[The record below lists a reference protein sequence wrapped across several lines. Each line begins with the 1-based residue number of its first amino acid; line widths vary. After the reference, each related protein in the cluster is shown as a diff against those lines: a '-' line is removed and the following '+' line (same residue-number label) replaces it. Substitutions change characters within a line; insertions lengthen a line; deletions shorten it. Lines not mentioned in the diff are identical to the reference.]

1 MKARRVIL
9 VALFAAA
16 VLLRVADTF
25 RPLDRASWRESDIGS
40 ISRNF
45 TREGMDPFYPRI
57 DWRGTGPGYAEM
69 EFPLYPFTVAAVYEV
84 FGIHDEAARI
94 IAMLLSLGVLAFFWF
109 LARDIL
115 EPNAAVAAFAFFA
128 FNPLIF
134 EISTAAQP
142 DGLTMF
148 AYVAA
153 AYFFARWIRSDSRG
167 NLFAGAAF
175 TSLAILA
182 KATSA
187 HIGLLFAV
195 LWLKK
200 EGLAAFRSLRTYA
213 FAAVALIP
221 GIIWYVHAKNL
232 WLTYGNSLGLSNEYH
247 WVGLDLFSNPYFV
260 LGILRNEIVWV
271 WGAFGIVI
279 AVSGIILAR
288 REKAVSFALIWLAS
302 VAVFLIVACRT
313 TADDWANYY
322 HLFAV
327 APASLLIGVGF
338 GKGVSLFKET
348 KARFS
353 AGVVLAALI
362 VAVSLAAFF
371 FDLRAIRS
379 LFLDHHK
386 LEPAFAEAQQI
397 GPYLR
402 RDGLI
407 LVSGGACVDADGY
420 ALAYNASYMF
430 YWLDRKGFNICSD
443 RQTVAAVEG
452 FRNLGA
458 QYFVAQKS
466 DLAHAPGFEAELVSK
481 FPVTYD
487 ASDFIVFDLRP

>member
-1 MKARRVIL
+1 M
-9 VALFAAA
+9 
-16 VLLRVADTF
+16 
-25 RPLDRASWRESDIGS
+25 RA
-40 ISRNF
+40 
-45 TREGMDPFYPRI
+45 
-57 DWRGTGPGYAEM
+57 
-69 EFPLYPFTVAAVYEV
+69 
-84 FGIHDEAARI
+84 
-94 IAMLLSLGVLAFFWF
+94 
-109 LARDIL
+109 
-115 EPNAAVAAFAFFA
+115 
-128 FNPLIF
+128 
-134 EISTAAQP
+134 
-142 DGLTMF
+142 
-148 AYVAA
+148 
-153 AYFFARWIRSDSRG
+153 
-167 NLFAGAAF
+167 
-175 TSLAILA
+175 
-182 KATSA
+182 
-187 HIGLLFAV
+187 
-195 LWLKK
+195 LWLRK
-200 EGLAAFRSLRTYA
+200 EGPAAFRSLRTYA

-221 GIIWYVHAKNL
+221 GIIWYIHAKNL

-481 FPVTYD
+481 FPVRYD